1 MHLVDDIDFIPSL
14 CRPVGYLLTDFTDVV
29 DTVVRCRV
37 DLDDVRGNARQN
49 RLTRRT
55 FVARLPS
62 TGCSQLTERA
72 RILAIVVFPVPR
84 VPQNRYA

>member
-55 FVARLPS
+55 FVARAS
-62 TGCSQLTERA
+62 VHGMFAVDRA
-72 RILAIVVFPVPR
+72 GILAIVVFPVPR

>member
-37 DLDDVRGNARQN
+37 DLDDVRGTPARIA
-49 RLTRRT
+49 LH
-55 FVARLPS
+55 VGHSLHGLPS